1 MATQSEVKKY
11 VENQFE
17 VEFDGDFAIMGFDL
31 GEGRSQKVIVLVTED
46 LLVTSS
52 PFASTSSI
60 NDSQALAKATSIAPI
75 WKTDEYYA
83 TAKSRTL
90 DGLDPEE
97 ITSQLALTC
106 YTADALEKEFG
117 LTDEF

>member
-11 VENQFE
+11 IENQFE
-17 VEFDGDFAIMGFDL
+17 VEFDEDAAAIRFDL
-31 GEGRSQKVIVLVTED
+31 GQGRSQLVIVLVSEEF
-46 LLVTSS
+46 LVTSS
-52 PFASTSSI
+52 PFAKTSSI
-60 NDSQALAKATSIAPI
+60 DDSQALAKATSIAPI
-75 WKTDEYYA
+75 WKMDDYYA